1 MERMEKKIA
10 AIWARISSPGQT
22 SLPDQVARAKGELE
36 KQGFTVPEELII
48 TTEWTSLDLFSCP
61 KFLRLAGLVRRKEIQ
76 GIGMLD
82 RDRLHAEPSQRLA
95 FLAECRGAGVQW
107 VICQGPPMLEGDW
120 GELIEHVYAI
130 SKKQQVLRAK
140 LGAKDGLHDRVTKD
154 RKPTSRHKVLGY
166 RWETETR
173 LVPDDNWDTIKLI
186 LDLVLKGVTYRQIVK
201 ELGRRGILSPSGN
214 LKWEQSTISST
225 IARNPIYA
233 GRYYALSKEVVEPKK
248 RTGETCGN
256 SSARTIPLDQRVY
269 LPEVEILDPPITW
282 EQYLQIQER
291 VKRNKEL
298 AQRNAKHNYL
308 LRGFIFC
315 ETHRGKKGEPRRYH
329 GQPYQAGW
337 RYACPIGG
345 CAHSYLRGTEL
356 EDRVKKHTKWLLEMP
371 PDLFYEHVSNQ
382 HSRDETEQSLRKEL
396 HSLELKYDKNIS
408 AETDLEK
415 RDLLGQENPEVY
427 RRLKAGFQAERTW
440 IEERTQAINDG
451 LAQLNLQAEAAM
463 SLQEIQAG
471 IKGRL
476 DHLTN
481 AEWRELFTTLNLELH
496 IRDENDLATWEDYGF
511 DEELNPMDNYDQ
523 WWEQTIEYEKWIDI
537 RFGLPLMRVPTD
549 RVSEIV
555 FKRAGT

>member
-1 MERMEKKIA
+1 M
-10 AIWARISSPGQT
+10 
-22 SLPDQVARAKGELE
+22 
-36 KQGFTVPEELII
+36 
-48 TTEWTSLDLFSCP
+48 
-61 KFLRLAGLVRRKEIQ
+61 
-76 GIGMLD
+76 
-82 RDRLHAEPSQRLA
+82 
-95 FLAECRGAGVQW
+95 
-107 VICQGPPMLEGDW
+107 
-120 GELIEHVYAI
+120 
-130 SKKQQVLRAK
+130 
-140 LGAKDGLHDRVTKD
+140 
-154 RKPTSRHKVLGY
+154 
-166 RWETETR
+166 
-173 LVPDDNWDTIKLI
+173 
-186 LDLVLKGVTYRQIVK
+186 
-201 ELGRRGILSPSGN
+201 
-214 LKWEQSTISST
+214 
-225 IARNPIYA
+225 
-233 GRYYALSKEVVEPKK
+233 
-248 RTGETCGN
+248 
-256 SSARTIPLDQRVY
+256 
-269 LPEVEILDPPITW
+269 EILDPPITW

-291 VKRNKEL
+291 VKRNQEL
-298 AQRNAKHNYL
+298 AQRNAKHDYL

-315 ETHRGKKGEPRRYH
+315 ETHRGKKGEPRHYH
-329 GQPYQAGW
+329 GQPYQTSW
-337 RYACPIGG
+337 RYACPVGG
-345 CAHSYLRGTEL
+345 CAHPYLHGTEL
-356 EDRVKKHTKWLLEMP
+356 EDSVKQHTKWLLEMP

-382 HSRDETEQSLRKEL
+382 HSRAETEQSLRKEL

-440 IEERTQAINDG
+440 IEERTQTINDE

-511 DEELNPMDNYDQ
+511 DEELNPIDNYDQ